1 MPFIPK
7 QLVAALV
14 ALALVASGCT
24 SAGTPTPTAA
34 PTPTSVDVQPVA
46 GPAGGS
52 DGDSAPV
59 PAGDSP
65 PPPLLGLP
73 SVADVVERVMPAV
86 VQVLVE
92 VERRDRF
99 GRTSRGSA
107 QGSGFFFDEL
117 GHVLTNNHVVEDAVK
132 VEIALSDRQRLEAEI
147 VGTDPETDLAVL
159 RVDPGLVNDF
169 VPLPLGDTDA
179 MRIGDWVIAIGSPL
193 GFAGS
198 VTVGVVSA
206 KGRSLTLDANV
217 RLHDLVQTDAVIN
230 PGNSGGPL
238 LNLQGEVIGINTAII
253 RGQIG
258 SSGQE
263 AEGIG
268 FAISMG
274 TTIPVSRQL
283 IEHGRMVRPRMGVT
297 IEDVNPALAIEHRLA
312 VDEGVRVVSLA
323 PGGPADRAGVR
334 VNDVI
339 VRVDD
344 VAVTSTSELVRLF
357 LTLYEVSDPIVV
369 TVDRDGRRISFEMV
383 LEEVTF

>member
-7 QLVAALV
+7 QLVVAVV
-14 ALALVASGCT
+14 ALALVASACT
-24 SAGTPTPTAA
+24 SVATPTPTTA
-34 PTPTSVDVQPVA
+34 PTPTPVDVQPVA
-46 GPAGGS
+46 GSAGGS
-52 DGDSAPV
+52 DGAAPPAPV
-59 PAGDSP
+59 GDSP
-65 PPPLLGLP
+65 PPPLPGLP
-73 SVADVVERVMPAV
+73 NVADVIERVMPAV

-99 GRTSRGSA
+99 GRITRGSS
-107 QGSGFFFDEL
+107 QGSGFFFDDL
-117 GHVLTNNHVVEDAVK
+117 GHILTNNHVVEDAVK
-132 VEIALSDRQRLEAEI
+132 VEVALSNRQRLEADV
-147 VGTDPETDLAVL
+147 VGRDPETDLAVL
-159 RVDPGLVNDF
+159 RVDPDLVDGL

-206 KGRSLTLDANV
+206 KGRSLSLDPGV
-217 RLHDLVQTDAVIN
+217 RLHDLVQTDAIIN

-258 SSGQE
+258 SGQE

-283 IEHGRMVRPRMGVT
+283 VKHGRMVRPRMGVT
-297 IEDVNPALAIEHRLA
+297 IEDVNPALAIEHGLA
-312 VDEGVRVVSLA
+312 VDEGVRVASLA

-344 VAVTSTSELVRLF
+344 VPVTSTSALVRLF
-357 LTLYEVSDPIVV
+357 LTLYEVGGRIVV
-369 TVDRDGRRISFEMV
+369 TVDRDGSRLSFEMV